1 MVPLLAVK
9 SKKPNPKTN
18 VMRDVVTETM
28 SACCLSNF
36 FVVFTS

>member
-9 SKKPNPKTN
+9 SKKPNPKTDA
-18 VMRDVVTETM
+18 MRDVVTETM

-36 FVVFTS
+36 FIGFTN